1 MNKEHRRQFIHLS
14 GFVFIISAQVLGG
27 LLISA
32 YCFMIAFFFLF
43 YSYYLRYEKRRL
55 NAILKKL
62 DQLETKF
69 RDFTL
74 GVARTDEIETK
85 FLSGP
90 FWFFLG
96 FGVTFLFFPLQIAS
110 AACSIVAIGDVF
122 SNFIGRRY
130 GTRKITTGRTVEG
143 TSAFIVSSFAA
154 SLLFVNPIIGI
165 AGALSGAGA
174 EIFRRPNDNLLI
186 PIASGIIMIVLSN
199 ITCMGIEN
207 IIWLCGI

>member
-14 GFVFIISAQVLGG
+14 GFVFILAAQVLGG
-27 LLISA
+27 FLISI

-62 DQLETKF
+62 EQLETRF

-96 FGVTFLFFPLQIAS
+96 FGITFLLFPLPIAS
-110 AACSIVAIGDVF
+110 AACAIVAVGDVF

-130 GTRKITTGRTVEG
+130 GRIKIIKGRTVEG
-143 TSAFIVSSFAA
+143 SSAFVISSFAA
-154 SLLFVNPIIGI
+154 SLIFVSPIIGMV
-165 AGALSGAGA
+165 GALSGAGA
-174 EIFRRPNDNLLI
+174 EIFRKPNDNIII
-186 PIASGIIMIVLSN
+186 PIVAGIFMLALTMI
-199 ITCMGIEN
+199 TGINTEN
-207 IIWLCGI
+207 IIAFCGT